1 MEAHVLMAQYPFGQN
16 IVGCLF
22 VGKLTP
28 EDPFS
33 NQVIQEGILNVDCC
47 AEIEYTQRTHT
58 AAKPRLLNRF
68 IH

>member
-1 MEAHVLMAQYPFGQN
+1 
-16 IVGCLF
+16 LF

>member
-1 MEAHVLMAQYPFGQN
+1 MAQYPFGQN

-33 NQVIQEGILNVDCC
+33 NQVIQEGILK
-47 AEIEYTQRTHT
+47 RG
-58 AAKPRLLNRF
+58 LLRED
-68 IH
+68 